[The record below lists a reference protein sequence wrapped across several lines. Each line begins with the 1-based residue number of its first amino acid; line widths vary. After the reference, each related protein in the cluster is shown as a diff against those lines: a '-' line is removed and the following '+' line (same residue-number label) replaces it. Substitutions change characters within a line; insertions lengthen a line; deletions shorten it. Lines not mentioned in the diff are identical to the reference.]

1 MHAWMNCL
9 GMSNIERIPCYALYG
24 LRSILFFKVSFWFP
38 LMVSS
43 ILVVDD
49 DEDVLKLHRLIL
61 EGEGYV
67 IGTASTGKL
76 ALEEAR
82 KSKYNIAILDMF
94 LPDIRGNEVACE
106 LRKMDDSIGI
116 IFITGYDMSLQ
127 IVESLNF
134 DFYIFLKPISPEEL
148 LNAVENVL
156 SILNG
161 KNLIWAHN

>member
-1 MHAWMNCL
+1 
-9 GMSNIERIPCYALYG
+9 
-24 LRSILFFKVSFWFP
+24 
-38 LMVSS
+38 MVSS

-82 KSKYNIAILDMF
+82 KSKYHIAILDMF
-94 LPDIRGNEVACE
+94 LPDIQGDEVACE

-116 IFITGYDMSLQ
+116 LFITGYDMSLQ

-134 DFYIFLKPISPEEL
+134 DFYIFLKPISPEKL

-156 SILNG
+156 SILNE
-161 KNLIWAHN
+161 KNLIWAHS

>member
-1 MHAWMNCL
+1 MF
-9 GMSNIERIPCYALYG
+9 NIERIPCYALYG
-24 LRSILFFKVSFWFP
+24 LRSILFFKVSFWFL